1 MIGSLDGTRL
11 IFLIPVPRMA
21 HGSSVRQRRLRERA
35 TPRPPICRRVHV
47 SSAASLA
54 ILHAVLQR
62 IFGWTDSHLHEF
74 EAGRRRF
81 GPPQR
86 DVEWSEEES
95 AQDER
100 RVMLGRVA
108 PRKGAKL
115 LYRYDFGDDWQHDI
129 VVEEI
134 LPADP
139 TIHSPRCLDG
149 RRAAPPDDCG
159 GPFGYAELLD
169 ALAEPT
175 REDHAERLEWLDD
188 RFDPRSSTW
197 PQRTARS
204 HPLSGVTRRPPPP
217 PPRSP
222 RSAPRAPVRPCPTAR
237 LSRPRASGGGAC
249 RIARAAALPARCPD
263 G

>member
-1 MIGSLDGTRL
+1 M
-11 IFLIPVPRMA
+11 
-21 HGSSVRQRRLRERA
+21 
-35 TPRPPICRRVHV
+35 

-62 IFGWTDSHLHEF
+62 IFAWTDSHLHGF

-81 GPPQR
+81 GPPQL
-86 DVEWSEEES
+86 DDGWGEEEGV
-95 AQDER
+95 QDER
-100 RVMLGRVA
+100 RVTLGRVA

-139 TIHSPRCLDG
+139 TSQSPRCLDG
-149 RRAAPPDDCG
+149 LRAAPPDDCG

-175 REDHAERLEWLDD
+175 REDHAERLERLGD
-188 RFDPRSSTW
+188 RFDPEAFDLAATNRAL
-197 PQRTARS
+197 ARI
-204 HPLSGVTRRPPPP
+204 R
-217 PPRSP
+217 
-222 RSAPRAPVRPCPTAR
+222 
-237 LSRPRASGGGAC
+237 
-249 RIARAAALPARCPD
+249 
-263 G
+263 